1 MSEAE
6 RLSQRA
12 RLILAQ
18 IHALIAQDHMHENLL
33 DRARDHHT
41 RLVDPD
47 PLVHLPTGVPLE
59 ERVQLAVVVAEQS
72 ARAGAGPGHGNVIFN
87 TTRPISRSCCHIKYH
102 TEVISAFTEVLLS
115 VSAVWCVL
123 ALCAYLTPVN
133 GSGAAHAQPLL

>member
-1 MSEAE
+1 MSHQLDALDVFEAE

-47 PLVHLPTGVPLE
+47 PLVHILTGVPLE
-59 ERVQLAVVVAEQS
+59 ERVQFAVVVAEQP
-72 ARAGAGPGHGNVIFN
+72 ARAGSGHENVTFN
-87 TTRPISRSCCHIKYH
+87 TTHTLRPISRSRCHIQYH
-102 TEVISAFTEVLLS
+102 TEVISAFTEALLCR
-115 VSAVWCVL
+115 W
-123 ALCAYLTPVN
+123 
-133 GSGAAHAQPLL
+133 